1 MWSGREEWREG
12 EREEVG
18 VTEAGP
24 FGVASSSSR
33 LRGAAA
39 ADRLHPVC
47 VRACVCCAV
56 LEGRARCER
65 MMHLIRCEE
74 RRKERVGGR
83 EGGGEVGFHW
93 EGEGV
98 GGKAA
103 QLAAEYASYW
113 TGPRSSAD
121 RRSSRGK
128 RSSAKSPLS
137 ATSSVG
143 DRQDT

>member
-1 MWSGREEWREG
+1 M
-12 EREEVG
+12 
-18 VTEAGP
+18 TEAGP

-39 ADRLHPVC
+39 ADRLRPVC
-47 VRACVCCAV
+47 VRACVRCAV

-93 EGEGV
+93 EGEGGGGQGGGRRQRLRSLQLSTPPTGLDLGAPRIVRAV
-98 GGKAA
+98 GGRD
-103 QLAAEYASYW
+103 QV
-113 TGPRSSAD
+113 RS
-121 RRSSRGK
+121 
-128 RSSAKSPLS
+128 LL
-137 ATSSVG
+137 
-143 DRQDT
+143 